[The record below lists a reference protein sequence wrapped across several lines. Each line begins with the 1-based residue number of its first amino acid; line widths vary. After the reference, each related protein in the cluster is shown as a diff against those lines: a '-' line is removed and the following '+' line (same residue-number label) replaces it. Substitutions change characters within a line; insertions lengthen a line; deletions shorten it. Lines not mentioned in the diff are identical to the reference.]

1 MGDQDAGSIPV
12 QGIISFCAF
21 LVLFV
26 ELFRLREGELL
37 ALGQADRWFLRRRV
51 YNSLAWSSS
60 SSDIED
66 LISMTFDA
74 YW

>member
-51 YNSLAWSSS
+51 YTSLA
-60 SSDIED
+60 
-66 LISMTFDA
+66 
-74 YW
+74 